1 MPRKRPIVSPT
12 DQNVPTTRSPQFDQL
27 GGDRGFGG
35 DRGGGGGGFGGGWND
50 RGGGGGFRERAA
62 PSRRPGDWD
71 CPAGCGL
78 VFASKSNCFRCG
90 VAKPE
95 GAGDDFNGGGGYQ
108 GGGGYNAEQPPPVDN
123 APPVDQG
130 GY

>member
-12 DQNVPTTRSPQFDQL
+12 DQNVPTTRSPQYDQQ

-35 DRGGGGGGFGGGWND
+35 DRG
-50 RGGGGGFRERAA
+50 GGGGGFRERAA

>member
-1 MPRKRPIVSPT
+1 MVSLEW
-12 DQNVPTTRSPQFDQL
+12 DDDDGISL
-27 GGDRGFGG
+27 
-35 DRGGGGGGFGGGWND
+35 
-50 RGGGGGFRERAA
+50 A
-62 PSRRPGDWD
+62 PVRDSGTCCNSAVATP
-71 CPAGCGL
+71 
-78 VFASKSNCFRCG
+78 